1 VVFLDVTARPVLAR
15 VSAQGSPQPS
25 VRPSHVVQRDPE
37 VLVAGRLLLRPSLN
51 ESWQFGSSCVCRVAP
66 CGFLSDCLEFFQLQ
80 RAQVRLETLSEA
92 RKRLRA
98 SSIGSR
104 DSPEP
109 LLCESKVGYR
119 VPLTVLTAL
128 TAPTLVTSHTPST
141 RLGRARHPIRASE

>member
-1 VVFLDVTARPVLAR
+1 MSPGNSDVPVFVGLPLAASCPIAWNSFNSNAHKLGWRP
-15 VSAQGSPQPS
+15 
-25 VRPSHVVQRDPE
+25 
-37 VLVAGRLLLRPSLN
+37 
-51 ESWQFGSSCVCRVAP
+51 CRRH
-66 CGFLSDCLEFFQLQ
+66 E
-80 RAQVRLETLSEA
+80 
-92 RKRLRA
+92 KRLRA

-128 TAPTLVTSHTPST
+128 TAPALVTSHTPST